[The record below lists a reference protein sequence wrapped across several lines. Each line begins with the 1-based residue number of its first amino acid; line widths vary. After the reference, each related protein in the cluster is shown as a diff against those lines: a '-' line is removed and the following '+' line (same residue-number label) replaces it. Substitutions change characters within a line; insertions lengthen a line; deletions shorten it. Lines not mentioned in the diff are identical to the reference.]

1 MYVNNK
7 GVVFILFFYL
17 LLFASFT
24 TVWGAG
30 FHIHEQSAKAMGMGN
45 AFVGLADDPSA
56 LFYNPAGIAFQK
68 GTQIDLGCTAI
79 SVPNTKFRGSTKL
92 GNNQASPA
100 LGVPLEHVE
109 EKARRDVFLPP
120 NFYVVHSFEDVPV
133 SVGLSLNA
141 IYSLS
146 KRWESDGAFQDEV
159 KDISIRAMNLQPT
172 VAYRIDKYHLA
183 FAVGI
188 DYTYATL
195 RLKKSV
201 YADRYLLVGG
211 YPGQAAEHLGDL
223 EYDGDADGWGYNFG
237 VLWKPLDCLSLGLSY
252 RSKIVLKAD
261 GNADFTRF
269 FGPYAG
275 FHGHGDV
282 TINLPD
288 SWSFGVAYR
297 PAKAWTLT
305 CDVERYGWSS
315 FKKLEANFDSR
326 ATIPD
331 YYSEKDWED
340 SWAFRFGVQYDVS
353 ERFSVRAGYAYDR
366 TPTPER
372 TLGPE
377 LPDADRS
384 NYTVGF
390 SYRQGHVT
398 FDMAYMLVVF
408 QDRHVDNAIQTG
420 TYESKAYLL
429 GANLTYA
436 F

>member
-1 MYVNNK
+1 MINK
-7 GVVFILFFYL
+7 RVVFILFFC
-17 LLFASFT
+17 LLFCAGSA
-24 TVWGAG
+24 TVWGSG
-30 FHIHEQSAKAMGMGN
+30 FHIHEQGAKAMGMGN

-68 GTQIDLGCTAI
+68 GTQIDLGATAI

-92 GNNQASPA
+92 GNSQVSP
-100 LGVPLEHVE
+100 GFPVE
-109 EKARRDVFLPP
+109 GEARAKRDVFLPP
-120 NFYVVHSFEDVPV
+120 NLYVVHSFENAPI
-133 SVGLSLNA
+133 SVGLGINS

-146 KRWESDGAFQDEV
+146 KRWKSGSIFQDEV
-159 KDISIRAMNLQPT
+159 RDISIKSLNFQPT
-172 VAYRIDKYHLA
+172 VAYRLDKYHLA
-183 FAVGI
+183 FAFGI
-188 DYTYATL
+188 DYTYAML
-195 RLKKSV
+195 RLEKSV
-201 YADRYLLVGG
+201 YADHCLFAGG
-211 YPGQAAEHLGDL
+211 YPGQAADHLGDL

-261 GNADFTRF
+261 GNADFTQF

-288 SWSFGVAYR
+288 TWSFGIAYH

-331 YYSEKDWED
+331 YYSEKDWDD

-353 ERFSVRAGYAYDR
+353 EHFTVRAGYAYDR

-377 LPDADRS
+377 LPDADRD
-384 NYTVGF
+384 NYTLGF
-390 SYRQGHVT
+390 TYRVGHVT
-398 FDMAYMLVVF
+398 FDMAYMLLVF
-408 QDRHVDNAIQTG
+408 RDRHVDNALQTG

-429 GANLTYA
+429 GANVTYA